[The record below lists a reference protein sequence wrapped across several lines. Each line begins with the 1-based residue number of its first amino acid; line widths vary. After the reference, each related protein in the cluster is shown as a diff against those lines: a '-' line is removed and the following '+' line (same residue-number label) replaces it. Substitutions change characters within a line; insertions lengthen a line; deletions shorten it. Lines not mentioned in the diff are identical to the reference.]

1 MQNPFETIQSEL
13 KELKGLVTQL
23 LTKPEKD
30 SSDKMYTIKE
40 AAKILHV
47 DSQTIRNHIDRG
59 NIKAS
64 SIGKGTRSRILINH
78 KELFDSLNEVKS
90 LKYKRQA

>member
-13 KELKGLVTQL
+13 KELKGLVAQL

-30 SSDKMYTIKE
+30 LSNNMYTVKE
-40 AAKILHV
+40 AAELLHV
-47 DSQTIRNHIDRG
+47 DRQTIRNHIENG

-64 SIGKGTRSRILINH
+64 SIGRRILINH
-78 KELFDSLNEVKS
+78 EELFDSLNEVKS
-90 LKYKRQA
+90 MKYKRQV